1 MISAQSNLEA
11 SKIGSDPKRRVACYA
26 RVSSHDQA
34 TGLESQIRALRVFCE
49 QNGVTNWEL
58 FADEGISGV
67 KASRP
72 SLDRMMK
79 AVENGEIETVV
90 VFAFSRFA
98 RSVSHMLKGLECMRA
113 HQTNF
118 VSVSERIDLS
128 TSLGNLIFVLISAMA
143 QLERDLLIERVRAG
157 LQNAK
162 AKGIRIGRERK
173 RNSALIETLLEAGLS
188 QRAVARIAKCS
199 NGSVFA
205 QKKEWLARKAREAKE
220 AQTKFDAP
228 PSFAVAADSS
238 ASAPNVPPPE
248 ETERLPTSNQLT

>member
-1 MISAQSNLEA
+1 MISAQTGMETA
-11 SKIGSDPKRRVACYA
+11 KIGTDPKRRVACYA

-34 TGLESQIRALRVFCE
+34 TGLESQIRALRLFCE

-98 RSVSHMLKGLECMRA
+98 RSVSHMLKGLECMRSNK
-113 HQTNF
+113 TNF

-157 LQNAK
+157 IQNAR

-188 QRAVARIAKCS
+188 QRAIARVTKTS

-205 QKKEWLARKAREAKE
+205 QKKEWLARKKREAEEGAAKFE
-220 AQTKFDAP
+220 NAPLCLPPGQSVAQSHSADRTPDAI
-228 PSFAVAADSS
+228 S
-238 ASAPNVPPPE
+238 
-248 ETERLPTSNQLT
+248 